1 MIFFLYA
8 VHIFHNS
15 NVAVV
20 AYTLVVSVAVNKY
33 APGVVVETNK
43 YVAVVDCI
51 DATVVVADK
60 NTFVLDTIE
69 VFVVIT

>member
-1 MIFFLYA
+1 M
-8 VHIFHNS
+8 
-15 NVAVV
+15 V

-33 APGVVVETNK
+33 ASGVVVETNK

-60 NTFVLDTIE
+60 NTFVLDTVE

>member
-1 MIFFLYA
+1 M
-8 VHIFHNS
+8 HIFHNS

-20 AYTLVVSVAVNKY
+20 AYTLVVSVVVNKY
-33 APGVVVETNK
+33 ASVVVVVTNK

-60 NTFVLDTIE
+60 NTFVLDT
-69 VFVVIT
+69 VVVVVRT

>member
-1 MIFFLYA
+1 MIFFLYTL
-8 VHIFHNS
+8 HIFQNS
-15 NVAVV
+15 IVAVV

-33 APGVVVETNK
+33 ASVVVVETNK